1 MNKIGTTFTLCLALA
16 ASSALAHHP
25 AADIVDPDIYAM
37 IDEMVSDTPHVDL
50 VFDDDMGT
58 STFEIDS
65 VSAAEDL
72 IDDGLLAALSLLD
85 VEDVTA
91 TITFGYDIESA
102 SSSSADPTDNHW
114 AERNDWGRQVFI
126 TVNTELC
133 ETPPC
138 EDIISD

>member
-1 MNKIGTTFTLCLALA
+1 MKKIGTTFTLCLALA
-16 ASSALAHHP
+16 ASPALAHHP
-25 AADIVDPDIYAM
+25 AEDIVDPEIYAM
-37 IDEMVSDTPHVDL
+37 IDEMVSDTPHADL

-58 STFEIDS
+58 STFITDS

-91 TITFGYDIESA
+91 TITFGDDVDA
-102 SSSSADPTDNHW
+102 TSSSADDASDSQWN
-114 AERNDWGRQVFI
+114 ERNDWGRQVFI
-126 TVNTELC
+126 EVNTELC
-133 ETPPC
+133 TTPPC